1 MKNFALMLP
10 LLLHTACA
18 SITAS
23 STQRLRVVAT
33 PPGASV
39 QVDGESRG
47 AAPMSVELSR
57 HERSEVQVS
66 APGYRSASCN
76 TYMSASGGYIAADI
90 ALCVLFFPIGCI
102 SFIDAGGAW
111 NTLEQ
116 PHCHLNLMPEGGA
129 AAKEAT
135 TPLTAPG
142 S

>member
-1 MKNFALMLP
+1 MINFFLAFILIVQ
-10 LLLHTACA
+10 AGCA

-23 STQRLRVVAT
+23 ATDRLRVVAT

-39 QVDGESRG
+39 QVDGEMRG
-47 AAPMSVELSR
+47 AAPMSVELSK

-66 APGYRSASCN
+66 APGYHPASCN
-76 TYMSASGGYIAADI
+76 TRMSASGGYIAADV
-90 ALCVLFFPIGCI
+90 ALCVFLFPIGCI

-116 PHCHLNLMPEGGA
+116 PHCHVNLLPDGTSTERP
-129 AAKEAT
+129 AT
-135 TPLTAPG
+135 KSAVDLG